1 MLEKKYMRISSQE
14 QNSTVIVPSFPS
26 PSIHDTYYNA
36 IVHTLNDRRVALDAA
51 LSRLLLHTSVL
62 TDVATR
68 LIETLQSGHKVLVVG
83 NGGSAAE
90 AQHFAAELVGRFKR
104 NRAPYAVLALTTD
117 TAILTAVANDYGYQ
131 EVFARQVTAFG
142 QPDDLLLAFSTSGE
156 SENLLY
162 AARAGHACQMTVVAI
177 TGELSNSLEMV
188 SDVTLKMPLSD
199 TALVQELHMI
209 ITHILCDIV
218 ETHLSSSDDATSVSV
233 DVSHSSV
240 GTDISRPFSSQ
251 DEWSI

>member
-14 QNSTVIVPSFPS
+14 QNSTVIVPSFPL
-26 PSIHDTYYNA
+26 PSTNDTYHDTIANA
-36 IVHTLNDRRVALDAA
+36 LNDRRTMLDVA
-51 LSRLLLHTSVL
+51 LSRLAMQTPVL
-62 TDVATR
+62 TDIANR
-68 LIETLQSGHKVLVVG
+68 LIETLRSGHKVLVVG

-142 QPDDLLLAFSTSGE
+142 QPDDMLLAFSTSGE

-162 AARAGHACQMTVVAI
+162 AARASHQRQMTVVAV
-177 TGELSNSLEMV
+177 TGELANSLEMLA
-188 SDVTLKMPLSD
+188 DVTLKMPVCD

-209 ITHILCDIV
+209 VTHILCDIV
-218 ETHLSSSDDATSVSV
+218 EMHLSLLEEATTASTNSA
-233 DVSHSSV
+233 
-240 GTDISRPFSSQ
+240 RPFSTQ